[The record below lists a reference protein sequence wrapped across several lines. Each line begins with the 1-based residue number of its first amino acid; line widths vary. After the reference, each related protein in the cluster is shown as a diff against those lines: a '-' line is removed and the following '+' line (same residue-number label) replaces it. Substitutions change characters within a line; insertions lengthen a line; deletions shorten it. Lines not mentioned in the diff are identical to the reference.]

1 MTGEQIRL
9 VRVTWLEVAPIADT
23 AARLFYGRLFESD
36 PEIRRL
42 FAHTDMGQQNLKLL
56 RTMTVAVG
64 ALDKLDTI
72 RPALENLGRRHVGY
86 GVEERHY
93 DLVGAALLWTLQ
105 EGLGDRYTAAVRE
118 AWTAAYSTL
127 AAIMREAAAT
137 EERAA

>member
-36 PEIRRL
+36 PEVQRL
-42 FAHTDMGQQNLKLL
+42 FAHADMDQQRTKLM
-56 RTMTVAVG
+56 RTLTVAVG
-64 ALDKLDTI
+64 ALDKLETI

>member
-36 PEIRRL
+36 PEIQRL
-42 FAHTDMGQQNLKLL
+42 FAHADMDQQRAKLM
-56 RTMTVAVG
+56 RTLTVAVG
-64 ALDKLDTI
+64 ALDKLETI

-127 AAIMREAAAT
+127 AAIMREAAAA